1 MSVNLDDTIQQI
13 KNNADIV
20 DVIGSY
26 IHLKKFGANSF
37 KALCPF
43 HNEKTPSFNV
53 NPVKQM
59 FYCFGCHKGG
69 DVIKF
74 VMDKEGVDFV
84 NAIHILASKYNII
97 IPEKNAQR
105 SSNSQSKYSGI
116 SKDRLFQIHEIL
128 TDFFASNLQN
138 NNPKQVSEYLKQRA
152 LPEDIIKKFRIGA
165 APDSWTDSLHLLK
178 TKGFTENEI
187 VEAGVAIKKEENG
200 RVYDRFRNRLLFPI
214 WDEQNRVVAFSA
226 RSIEANPQGAKYIN
240 SPESMIF
247 TKGKVLYALPLA
259 RNNIKA
265 SEHAILCEGQMD
277 VIAMHRA
284 GFTNAVA
291 PQGTA
296 FTDEQARLLKRYTE
310 QVMLAFDSD
319 QAGIKA
325 IFRTIEVLLPIGF
338 AIRVM
343 VMPNGSD
350 PDSIFKEQGY
360 YGLRDIHAA
369 SLDFFDYLFNM
380 NAAQID
386 KTSPQGQSKIV
397 ANMLKV
403 ISIIPNSVLRASY
416 TSRLAQYL
424 SLPQHAVFQELNSL
438 RKKDSYKK
446 SFVQSSQNQNTTNT
460 QAPPPPLSPEQKH
473 LAIAEEAL
481 LEVILTDS
489 SYARKL
495 AKELPSEMISNSQIG
510 QAINLILAKTINDEW
525 CDAENALV
533 EQLRN
538 NPNAIITKILA
549 SPYPQTDDKDKLQK
563 GHLKTLNSCIA
574 TIKTHFYNRDIEM
587 LKNKI
592 RAEKNEEIKEELLKK
607 CMDMVTEMKNINK
620 KNTN

>member
-1 MSVNLDDTIQQI
+1 MGINLDDTIQQI
-13 KNNADIV
+13 KNHADIV

-26 IHLKKFGANSF
+26 IHLKKFGANSY

-59 FYCFGCHKGG
+59 YYCFGCHKGG

-74 VMDKEGVDFV
+74 VMDKEGVDFI
-84 NAIHILASKYNII
+84 NAIHILASRYHII
-97 IPEKNAQR
+97 IPEKNTHQ
-105 SSNSQSKYSGI
+105 SQHSQNTHSGV

-128 TDFFASNLQN
+128 THFFEQNLHN
-138 NNPKQVSEYLKQRA
+138 NTTKQVTDYLKKRA

-165 APDSWTDSLHLLK
+165 APDAWTDSLNLLK
-178 TKGFTENEI
+178 TKGFSEKEI
-187 VEAGVAIKKEENG
+187 IEAGVAIKKEDSG
-200 RVYDRFRNRLLFPI
+200 RIYDRFRNRLVFPI

-226 RSIEANPQGAKYIN
+226 RSIEQNPQGAKYIN

-259 RNNIKA
+259 RNNIKT
-265 SEHAILCEGQMD
+265 SEHVILCEGQMD

-296 FTDEQARLLKRYTE
+296 FTDEQARLLKRYTN

-325 IFRTIEVLLPIGF
+325 VFRTIEILLPIGF

-350 PDSIFKEQGY
+350 PDSIFNEQGY

-369 SLDFFDYLFNM
+369 SLDFFDYLFKM
-380 NAAQID
+380 NAQIFD
-386 KTSPQGQSKIV
+386 KASPQGQSKIV
-397 ANMLKV
+397 ENILKV

-416 TSRLAQYL
+416 ASRLAQYL
-424 SLPQHAVFQELNSL
+424 ALPQNAVFQELNHL

-446 SFVQSSQNQNTTNT
+446 NFVQSSQNQNTTNT
-460 QAPPPPLSPEQKH
+460 QSHPIPLSPEQKR

-495 AKELPSEMISNSQIG
+495 AKELPTEMISNTPIG

-525 CDAENALV
+525 CEAENALL

-538 NPNAIITKILA
+538 QPNDTITKIIA
-549 SPYPQTDDKDKLQK
+549 APYPQEEDKDKLHK
-563 GHLKTLNSCIA
+563 RLTKTLNSCIA
-574 TIKTHFYNRDIEM
+574 TIKTIFFNRDIEM

-607 CMDMVTEMKNINK
+607 CMELVNEMKNINI

>member
-1 MSVNLDDTIQQI
+1 MSINLNETIQEI
-13 KNNADIV
+13 KDRADIV
-20 DVIGSY
+20 DVISSY

-97 IPEKNAQR
+97 IPEKNTQR
-105 SSNSQSKYSGI
+105 SSNSQSTYSGI

-128 TDFFASNLQN
+128 TVFFETNLQN
-138 NNPKQVSEYLKQRA
+138 NTPKQVSDYLKQRA

-178 TKGFTENEI
+178 SQGFTENEI
-187 VEAGVAIKKEENG
+187 VEAGVAIKKEEND
-200 RVYDRFRNRLLFPI
+200 RIYDRFRNRLLFPI

-369 SLDFFDYLFNM
+369 SLDFFDYLFNT
-380 NAAQID
+380 NAGKID

-397 ANMLKV
+397 NNMLKI

-424 SLPQHAVFQELNSL
+424 SLPQNAVFQELNNL

-446 SFVQSSQNQNTTNT
+446 NYIQSSKNQNPINT
-460 QAPPPPLSPEQKH
+460 QMAPPLSTEQKR
-473 LAIAEEAL
+473 LAKAEEAL
-481 LEVILTDS
+481 LEVILSDS

-495 AKELPSEMISNSQIG
+495 AKELPSEMISKTQIG
-510 QAINLILAKTINDEW
+510 QAINLIIAMTINDEW
-525 CDAENALV
+525 CDAENALL

-538 NPNAIITKILA
+538 SPNATITKIIA
-549 SPYPQTDDKDKLQK
+549 SPYPQTEDKDKLK
-563 GHLKTLNSCIA
+563 KHHSKTLNTCIS

-587 LKNKI
+587 IKNKI
-592 RAEKNEEIKEELLKK
+592 RAETNEEVKDELYKE
-607 CMDMVTEMKNINK
+607 CMKLITEMKNINTK
-620 KNTN
+620 HTN